1 MRTLKKEATVDKKT
15 SGYYRE
21 ECNNIAGFYD
31 MGIKLL
37 CLPVGG
43 EKKFRK
49 RFVDFISPR
58 KGERVLDVCCG
69 TGTLSI
75 MVAEKVGLQGMV
87 VGVDLSPTMIEVA
100 KQKGNHSNVE
110 FVLATAELL
119 PFKENTFN
127 KILCSFGLHEMTKAG
142 RRNALR
148 EMHIVLK
155 KNGRL
160 NINDGN
166 LPKNPFVRFIYKTA
180 LTAVEEET
188 AYNLIFKGNLWREIR
203 ESGFKI
209 TEHKTYFL
217 DVLQMISARA

>member
-1 MRTLKKEATVDKKT
+1 VRTLRKEATVDKKT

-21 ECNNIAGFYD
+21 DCNNIAGSYD
-31 MGIKLL
+31 MEVKLV
-37 CLPVGG
+37 CLPFGG

-75 MVAEKVGLQGMV
+75 MIAEKVRLQGVV
-87 VGVDLSPTMIEVA
+87 VGVDLSPNMIKVA
-100 KQKGNHSNVE
+100 KQKGKHSNVE

-119 PFKENTFN
+119 PFRENTFN
-127 KILCSFGLHEMTKAG
+127 KALCSFGLHEMTRVG

-148 EMHIVLK
+148 EIHIVLK

-160 NINDGN
+160 NVCDGN
-166 LPKNPFVRFIYKTA
+166 LPKNPFIRLIYKTA
-180 LTAVEEET
+180 LKVVEEET
-188 AYNLIFKGNLWREIR
+188 AYNMIFKGNLWGEIR
-203 ESGFKI
+203 ESGFNI
-209 TEHKTYFL
+209 TEHKMYFL
-217 DVLQMISARA
+217 DTLQMISARQ

>member
-1 MRTLKKEATVDKKT
+1 VRSLRKEATVDKGT
-15 SGYYRE
+15 SGYFRE
-21 ECNNIAGFYD
+21 DCNNIAGSYD
-31 MGIKLL
+31 IQVKLV
-37 CLPVGG
+37 CLPFGG

-58 KGERVLDVCCG
+58 NGEWVLDVCCG

-75 MVAEKVGLQGMV
+75 MIAEKVRLQGTV
-87 VGVDLSPTMIEVA
+87 VGVDLSPNMIKVA
-100 KQKGNHSNVE
+100 KQKGTHSNVE

-127 KILCSFGLHEMTKAG
+127 KALCSFGLHEMTRVG

-148 EMHIVLK
+148 EIHIVLK

-160 NINDGN
+160 NVCDGN
-166 LPKNPFVRFIYKTA
+166 LPKNPFVRFIFKAA
-180 LTAVEEET
+180 LKVVEEET

-209 TEHKTYFL
+209 TERKTYFF
-217 DVLQMISARA
+217 DTLQMISARQ

>member
-1 MRTLKKEATVDKKT
+1 MTVDKRT

-21 ECNNIAGFYD
+21 ECNDLAGSYD
-31 MGIKLL
+31 MGVKLL

-58 KGERVLDVCCG
+58 NGEWVLDVCCG

-75 MVAEKVGLQGMV
+75 MIAEKVRLQGTV
-87 VGVDLSPTMIEVA
+87 VGVDLSPNMIKSA
-100 KQKGNHSNVE
+100 KQKGTHSNVE

-127 KILCSFGLHEMTKAG
+127 KTLCSFGLHEMTKAG

-160 NINDGN
+160 NVNDGN

-180 LTAVEEET
+180 LKAVEEET
-188 AYNLIFKGNLWREIR
+188 AYNLIFKGNLWGEIR
-203 ESGFKI
+203 ELGFKI
-209 TEHKTYFL
+209 TRRKTYFL
-217 DVLQMISARA
+217 DTLQMISARQ